1 MHRNQRSIITCRAYS
16 RYLDIFPTCSLSLSQ
31 HLEWY
36 KTTVSVDH
44 FTEADW
50 ELAVTESTRPNSYL
64 SLVHIFVMAN
74 VLQRPILLYVRRVRH
89 SRTSTATN

>member
-1 MHRNQRSIITCRAYS
+1 VHRNQRSIITCRARTHAIS
-16 RYLDIFPTCSLSLSQ
+16 ISSHTQ

-36 KTTVSVDH
+36 KTTVSIDH